1 LGSIED
7 TISKLPEVSEKARER
22 AKLRDEG
29 YPRITTEC
37 AALP

>member
-1 LGSIED
+1 M
-7 TISKLPEVSEKARER
+7 LPEISENARER

-29 YPRITTEC
+29 YPRITAQC